1 MALDQIFL
9 DGRPISEYPWRK
21 HSSVG
26 YNYWDVTVKDKNTLL
41 TKNIQLT
48 AALCLE
54 TDTHD
59 GLDND

>member
-54 TDTHD
+54 WV
-59 GLDND
+59 G